1 MGGDQILDN
10 ELCPIARSLVDGA
23 PFYAPKQKGKCSL
36 KSMKTDTKTR
46 ILKAGARLV
55 HTKGYLGTG
64 IQEIAEA
71 AKIPKGSFYFYF
83 KSKEDF
89 GLALIDYYRGLIEV
103 RMDECVRDSSFP
115 PVQRIRRF
123 FESLVESFARNA
135 FKGG

>member
-1 MGGDQILDN
+1 
-10 ELCPIARSLVDGA
+10 
-23 PFYAPKQKGKCSL
+23 
-36 KSMKTDTKTR
+36 MKTDTKTR
-46 ILKAGARLV
+46 ILKAGARIV

-83 KSKEDF
+83 KSKEEF
-89 GLALIDYYRGLIEV
+89 GLALIDYYRELIEA
-103 RMDECVRDSSFP
+103 RMDDYVRDSSFP

-123 FESLVESFARNA
+123 FESLVESFVRNA